1 MTDNTEREWPT
12 FGDILS
18 ELDSLGHLTQAP
30 TAPTPEALAA
40 EIMADHEGAGITFA
54 EPVEQIAVAPEP
66 LPAPIPVVQEAPE
79 PLVAEPAPEVALP
92 STITPGAQAI
102 DHSIVVPILPP
113 STLDTSLLA
122 PSTDDIGGVT
132 FDTSALEP
140 LAPAP
145 DMDVDA
151 LPEPTFEAVADVD
164 VPDAGSVFEAPAFE
178 APTFETP
185 AFEAPTFETPAFE
198 APAFE
203 AVEPMAFEPVE
214 VETPDLLSFE
224 APEEPLISDVAEP
237 MAFEPVEVETP
248 TLLSFEPSSF
258 ETPDFAE
265 ESISM
270 DWAEV
275 TDSNEATSDPGAV
288 FSFEPDASDIAASAA
303 MDAPVPAEEDF
314 TSTQWSMGGD
324 EAVADNVTN
333 FDSVATADAIESD
346 LQDLFALDQSVSEEN
361 FDAFM
366 GDAAAPVND
375 APVADVVPLHPVND
389 GKGEAA
395 FGLDAVFD
403 PEAETVD
410 DSLQSWVGIQD
421 DEDTRE
427 DPWAYMRPDE
437 AEDVKGGFWS
447 SRPKFFGGNER
458 KAKKAARQQAAAQ
471 QEMRSNQTGPTCPNC
486 SEIGQ
491 IDLDDPVGGKIHA
504 SCQHCGH
511 VWSQASD
518 ADLHIE
524 TA

>member
-1 MTDNTEREWPT
+1 
-12 FGDILS
+12 
-18 ELDSLGHLTQAP
+18 
-30 TAPTPEALAA
+30 
-40 EIMADHEGAGITFA
+40 
-54 EPVEQIAVAPEP
+54 
-66 LPAPIPVVQEAPE
+66 
-79 PLVAEPAPEVALP
+79 
-92 STITPGAQAI
+92 
-102 DHSIVVPILPP
+102 
-113 STLDTSLLA
+113 
-122 PSTDDIGGVT
+122 
-132 FDTSALEP
+132 
-140 LAPAP
+140 
-145 DMDVDA
+145 
-151 LPEPTFEAVADVD
+151 
-164 VPDAGSVFEAPAFE
+164 
-178 APTFETP
+178 
-185 AFEAPTFETPAFE
+185 
-198 APAFE
+198 
-203 AVEPMAFEPVE
+203 MAFEPVE